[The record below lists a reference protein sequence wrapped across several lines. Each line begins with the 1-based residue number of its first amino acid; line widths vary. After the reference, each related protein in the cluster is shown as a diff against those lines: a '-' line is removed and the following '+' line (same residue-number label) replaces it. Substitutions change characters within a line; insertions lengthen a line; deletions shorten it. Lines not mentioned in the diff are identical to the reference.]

1 MIRLAMI
8 VTAAALAGGF
18 AGSSPAKAVEWP
30 WCAGYGGEG
39 GATNCGFASWQQC
52 QLNISG
58 VGGFCYPNPYHRFEE
73 TRGRRGY

>member
-1 MIRLAMI
+1 MMRLAMI
-8 VTAAALAGGF
+8 AMAAGLACWL
-18 AGSSPAKAVEWP
+18 AAIPAKSAEWP

-39 GATNCGFASWQQC
+39 GASNCGFASWQQC